1 MSRSLPVSLPLLAI
15 AVGALL
21 PAGALARP
29 SYDFDAPCYSEGDS
43 MVFSGGG
50 YTPNG
55 EVNLLFSANGRIGG
69 TYGTRADA
77 NGAIG
82 GRLNVPD
89 MDRFMDSSEDTTEV
103 FSSAN
108 DRTRLD
114 AEGPS
119 ENGAGFTTFQF
130 ARFGFRLR
138 TPGDRD
144 ITPRRSVTVAATG
157 YTNAVGKR
165 AYLHYRRGGR
175 TLKTVRLGTFKTAC
189 GNVTRTLPRAFP
201 FKPVPAG
208 EYTLTVNASRTS
220 AARAPRTWDKIKV
233 ARRDAV
239 RR

>member
-15 AVGALL
+15 AIGALL
-21 PAGALARP
+21 PAGAHARP
-29 SYDFDAPCYSEGDS
+29 SYDLDAPCYSEGDT

-50 YTPNG
+50 YTPDG

-77 NGAIG
+77 SGAIG

-114 AEGPS
+114 VDGPS

-144 ITPRRSVTVAATG
+144 VTPRRSVTVEPNRLERFSASVV
-157 YTNAVGKR
+157 AVMR
-165 AYLHYRRGGR
+165 S
-175 TLKTVRLGTFKTAC
+175 T
-189 GNVTRTLPRAFP
+189 P
-201 FKPVPAG
+201 FA
-208 EYTLTVNASRTS
+208 
-220 AARAPRTWDKIKV
+220 AARASSSRPSRPPTPRPCHASATTNANSAV
-233 ARRDAV
+233 AGSSASMA
-239 RR
+239 